1 LFARAASFEEGFI
14 PTAEVLEV
22 VEIDAP
28 KAFDLMAIMLKKA
41 DLDEE
46 RRARIAGKLEDGQK
60 LLGLLG

>member
-1 LFARAASFEEGFI
+1 
-14 PTAEVLEV
+14 VLEV